1 MSSRHHKHEK
11 HKYECPNPEDF
22 QHLGENSQ
30 GFKPIPLPHPIQI
43 PQQMPQHLP
52 PQMLPVQPVTTLRL
66 AEATVPYQVYMQ
78 IWDPRTA
85 LRSGT
90 VFPELYRPYK

>member
-1 MSSRHHKHEK
+1 MSSRRHKHEK
-11 HKYECPNPEDF
+11 HKYECPNPADF
-22 QHLGENSQ
+22 QHLGENNQ
-30 GFKPIPLPHPIQI
+30 GFKPLPLPIQM
-43 PQQMPQHLP
+43 PQQMPQ
-52 PQMLPVQPVTTLRL
+52 QMLPAQPVTVLRL

-85 LRSGT
+85 LRCGT

>member
-1 MSSRHHKHEK
+1 MSSRRHKHEK
-11 HKYECPNPEDF
+11 HKYEYPKHEDF
-22 QHLGENSQ
+22 QHLGENCQ
-30 GFKPIPLPHPIQI
+30 GFKPVPLPLPIQMPQQI
-43 PQQMPQHLP
+43 PQQMPPAQ
-52 PQMLPVQPVTTLRL
+52 LRL

-85 LRSGT
+85 LRNGT